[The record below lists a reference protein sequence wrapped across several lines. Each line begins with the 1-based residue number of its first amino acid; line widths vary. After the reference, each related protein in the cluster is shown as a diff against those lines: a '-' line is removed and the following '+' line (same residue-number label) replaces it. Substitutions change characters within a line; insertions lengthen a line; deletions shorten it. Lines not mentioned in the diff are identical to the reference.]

1 MLFTAAG
8 LALEVWILWPKGR
21 VHCLEVHINLYGAV
35 MFTELVQVW
44 YVFLQMNR
52 LYQLH
57 LENTE
62 MPAKYSVLLQLREML
77 DIKEADAEKLEQE
90 VLGSSSSF
98 SI

>member
-1 MLFTAAG
+1 M
-8 LALEVWILWPKGR
+8 
-21 VHCLEVHINLYGAV
+21 
-35 MFTELVQVW
+35 
-44 YVFLQMNR
+44 QMKR

-77 DIKEADAEKLEQE
+77 DINEADAEKLEQE

>member
-1 MLFTAAG
+1 M
-8 LALEVWILWPKGR
+8 
-21 VHCLEVHINLYGAV
+21 CLEISLPYWSEILSSHISIKQLKSAPEISSHAGV
-35 MFTELVQVW
+35 
-44 YVFLQMNR
+44 QMNR
-52 LYQLH
+52 LYRLH

-62 MPAKYSVLLQLREML
+62 MPAKFSVLLQLREML